1 MKMSRMSAIYI
12 AKEIVKYIAKE
23 IVKYDHKSFYLFLLI

>member
-23 IVKYDHKSFYLFLLI
+23 IVKYDRKSFYLFLLI